1 MNERKRFWFL
11 LVLAAAVLLAIVG
24 CQKKEIASGA
34 GYGAAGD
41 GSGAAG
47 AGRRAGVGEQDL
59 GGTAGRGLPGGGAAG
74 VPASERA
81 AFENED
87 IYFAFDSAA
96 LSQEAQAVLRK
107 KAAFLKAHPNVR
119 VTIEGHCDERGT
131 NEYNLALGEARA
143 KAAKA
148 FLVDLGIASERLATI
163 SYGEERPIVRGS
175 TEEAWAKNRRAHF
188 VIEP

>member
-1 MNERKRFWFL
+1 MKKGNRFAFC
-11 LVLAAAVLLAIVG
+11 LVLAAAVLLAALG

-41 GSGAAG
+41 ASGAAG
-47 AGRRAGVGEQDL
+47 PGRRPGMGEQDL
-59 GGTAGRGLPGGGAAG
+59 GGAAGRGLPGGGAAS
-74 VPASERA
+74 VPASERM

-96 LSQEAQAVLRK
+96 LSQEAQAILRK
-107 KAAFLKAHPNVR
+107 KAAFLKAHPNIR

-148 FLVDLGIASERLATI
+148 FLVDLGIPAERLATI
-163 SYGEERPIVRGS
+163 SYGEERPIVKGS
-175 TEEAWAKNRRAHF
+175 NEEAWAKNRRAHF